1 MTREEMIDDII
12 RMLQEMEQMDEEKNQ
27 SISPGSQ
34 ASVSNG

>member
-12 RMLQEMEQMDEEKNQ
+12 RMLQEMEQIDEEKNQ
-27 SISPGSQ
+27 SISPGSH